1 MRELTELEAKKI
13 AAITIR
19 VAEQANTMMTN
30 MVKKYKEKYSDFDL
44 TEEMVISSLG
54 SVLAFKILYVW
65 ELPEDV
71 NLLDLYE

>member
-1 MRELTELEAKKI
+1 
-13 AAITIR
+13 
-19 VAEQANTMMTN
+19 MMTN

-65 ELPEDV
+65 ELPKDV